1 MAVDDIKTL
10 YEFYRKDIYSYL
22 LGLTRDAELSEELL
36 SETFCAAILALPRFR
51 GNADVK
57 TWLFSIARR
66 KWMDFLRKRHS
77 TEPLEL
83 AALYIADTSP
93 GPEELVLLR
102 SAARRAM
109 ELLQAEN
116 PRAQQIFRARLE
128 GYSYYEI
135 ANSLGIRESSARVI
149 DFRTRK
155 KLKEQL
161 QKEGYYEIL

>member
-1 MAVDDIKTL
+1 MDDMNVL
-10 YEFYRKDIYSYL
+10 YQRYRADLYNYL
-22 LGLTRDAELSEELL
+22 LGLTRSADLSEELL

-51 GNADVK
+51 GDADVK

-66 KWMDFLRKRHS
+66 KWIDHLRQRHPA
-77 TEPLEL
+77 EPLEL
-83 AALYIADTSP
+83 SALYIADTAP
-93 GPEELVLLR
+93 GPEEMAQLR
-102 SAARRAM
+102 DAARRALA
-109 ELLQAEN
+109 LLEQEP

-135 ANSLGIRESSARVI
+135 ANSLGIRENSARVI

-161 QKEGYYEIL
+161 QKEGYHEIL